1 MMSFQVQLGVGGPH
15 VLFRSQIE
23 GCVVIRGDRG
33 YGVVHRADL
42 EDIRSGLVN

>member
-23 GCVVIRGDRG
+23 GCVVRGDRG
-33 YGVVHRADL
+33 YSVKHHADL
-42 EDIRSGLVN
+42 EDTRCGLVN